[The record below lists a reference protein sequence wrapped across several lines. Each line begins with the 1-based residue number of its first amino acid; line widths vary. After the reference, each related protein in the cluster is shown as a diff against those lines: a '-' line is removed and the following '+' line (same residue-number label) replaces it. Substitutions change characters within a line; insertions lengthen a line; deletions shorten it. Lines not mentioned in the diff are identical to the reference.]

1 MTKILNIF
9 YAKIV
14 IAPVLD
20 DTQNF
25 LKESL
30 ISTYLTSTSLLFIE
44 RHDQFFVLKS
54 IWTEMKVQI
63 SQNIAS
69 TTHITKGL
77 TENENTSKRKRYLS
91 ALQGASPSLKNW
103 GSPFL
108 YSPEKLKASSSV
120 LISATPPF
128 PSSSSLCTPEEKQI
142 LNIQKLLLF

>member
-44 RHDQFFVLKS
+44 HHDQFFVLKS

-120 LISATPPF
+120 LVSATSPPPHLPPKKCHMF
-128 PSSSSLCTPEEKQI
+128 
-142 LNIQKLLLF
+142 